1 MPDIIINKT
10 GNGTGKMKHAER
22 VEFIDHSKEV
32 LAQMNRNASA
42 ATMAAGI
49 KAVNL
54 ILWQMRQGY
63 GERSPIRITGDL
75 QRDVSF
81 EVVDD
86 KTVNVGNTL
95 EYAVYVHEGT
105 RKMGE
110 RPYITDALNNR
121 DNAEKIEKVYQKHL
135 SEGFE

>member
-1 MPDIIINKT
+1 MPDIIINQT
-10 GNGTGKMKHAER
+10 GNNTGRMSHKDR
-22 VEFIDHSKEV
+22 VKFIDHSKEV
-32 LAQMNRNASA
+32 LSQINQNASA
-42 ATMAAGI
+42 ATLAVGI

-54 ILWQMRQGY
+54 VLWQMRQGY
-63 GERSPIRITGDL
+63 GRPIRQTGDL

-105 RKMGE
+105 RKMNK
-110 RPYITDALNNR
+110 RPYITDALNSRNNMENLR
-121 DNAEKIEKVYQKHL
+121 KVYEEYL

>member
-10 GNGTGKMKHAER
+10 GNGTGKMTHADR

-42 ATMAAGI
+42 ATMAVGI

-63 GERSPIRITGDL
+63 GKPIRITGDL

-86 KTVNVGNTL
+86 KTVDVGNTL

-105 RKMGE
+105 RKMDK
-110 RPYITDALNNR
+110 RPYITDALNSR
-121 DNAEKIEKVYQKHL
+121 DNAEKIAKVYKEHL